1 MYYQLQHYKTMASN
15 LTKKFLKEERENR
28 EKQLELL
35 SMKTRYHKNL
45 ERVVRNLRTEKRM
58 SEQLKKRLDDANKL
72 IKSLSEQ
79 KGLTGIVKQEIPEPD
94 TPRVLRDI
102 KEEIE
107 EQEDEDQDSELE
119 KQSFPIKKSPETV
132 AIHWLKKENK
142 RLAQEL
148 RLQESRSKPEPKKK
162 SGEFKPK
169 KFRSKKKKD
178 QKRRNGRKDWKI
190 GTDGFSG

>member
-1 MYYQLQHYKTMASN
+1 MASN

-45 ERVVRNLRTEKRM
+45 ERVVRSLRAEKRV

-94 TPRVLRDI
+94 TPRVLREI

-107 EQEDEDQDSELE
+107 EQEAEDQDSEQE

-148 RLQESRSKPEPKKK
+148 KLQESRSKPEPKKN

-169 KFRSKKKKD
+169 KIRSKKKKD
-178 QKRRNGRKDWKI
+178 QKRKRNGRGGGI
-190 GTDGFSG
+190 GKSDFLVDI